1 MADLDVIIVGA
12 GHNGLTAACYLQKA
26 GFKVLVVERR
36 NIVGGATVTEAL
48 WPGYQI
54 SRASYLP
61 HVENQIVQDLELD
74 KYGYRVS
81 PVDPWNFHPF
91 RSGKCTFLYRN
102 PEMTAKGFAK
112 FSKRD
117 AAAYLKF
124 HSMSE
129 LFARTMSPLTLAPPP
144 PFADVLSMIEGGGE
158 VKETLRY
165 FFLMSVEELVNE
177 LFESEEVKVTLCQV
191 SLGNTGM
198 SPGEVGTAYHLALSL
213 GSGGP
218 TFAKG
223 GSGAVASAL
232 ERAATT
238 LGVTI
243 RVNLQVKQIL
253 VRGGKTQGV
262 ELADGKKITA
272 SAVVSNADPK
282 TTILKLIHPAA
293 LDEEFLQ
300 KVRHIR
306 NEGAQTKV
314 NVALRGLPDFSCLP
328 GHSEVGPQHRGGAY
342 LSESVGSLLKSYAEC
357 KLGEIPE
364 APPIYTFMQSA
375 WDGSVA
381 PPGHHTMSSMI
392 RFTPYTL
399 RRGNWSERIEELKEK
414 YISINE
420 DYAPN
425 FRSIIDHIEVLSP
438 WHNEQLLGIDQ
449 GHVSHIEQS
458 LCQMLSFRPLPG
470 YSNYR
475 LPVEG
480 LYLCGAGTH
489 PGGGVTGA
497 PGHNA
502 AMVVIQDFKASRN
515 TRAST

>member
-1 MADLDVIIVGA
+1 MADFDVIVVGA

-26 GFKVLVVERR
+26 GLRVLVIERR

-61 HVENQIVQDLELD
+61 HIEDQIVRDLELD
-74 KYGYRVS
+74 THGYRVG
-81 PVDPWNFHPF
+81 PADPWNFHPF
-91 RSGKCTFLYRN
+91 KTGKYIFLYRDS
-102 PEMTAKGFAK
+102 EATAKELAK

-117 AAAYLKF
+117 AAAYLKLR
-124 HSMSE
+124 SISE
-129 LFARTMSPLTLAPPP
+129 LFTRTMSPLMLAPPP
-144 PFADVLSMIEGGGE
+144 PLSDVLSMIQGE
-158 VKETLRY
+158 EEPKEALRY
-165 FFLMSVEELVNE
+165 FFMMSAEELVNE
-177 LFESEEVKVTLCQV
+177 LFESEEVKVTLCQL

-198 SPGEVGTAYHLALSL
+198 SPSEVGTGYLLAFSL
-213 GSGGP
+213 GSGGS

-223 GSGAVASAL
+223 GCGAVAGAL
-232 ERAATT
+232 ERAAMT

-243 RVNLQVKQIL
+243 RVNLEVKQIL

-262 ELADGKKITA
+262 ELADGKRVIA

-282 TTILKLIHPAA
+282 TTILKLIDPAA
-293 LDEEFLQ
+293 LDEQFLQ
-300 KVRHIR
+300 KARHIR
-306 NEGAQTKV
+306 NDGAQTKV

-328 GHSEVGPQHRGGAY
+328 GHSEIGPQHRGGAY
-342 LSESVGSLLKSYAEC
+342 LCESVGSLLRSYAEC

-364 APPIYTFMQSA
+364 APPINTFMQSA
-375 WDGSVA
+375 WDDSVA
-381 PPGHHTMSSMI
+381 PSGHHTMSSMI
-392 RFTPYTL
+392 RFTPYSL
-399 RRGNWSERIEELKEK
+399 RRGDWSDRIEELKEK

-420 DYAPN
+420 VYAPN

-458 LCQMLSFRPLPG
+458 LSQMLSFRPLPG
-470 YSNYR
+470 YSDYR
-475 LPVEG
+475 LPIEG

-502 AMVVIQDFKASRN
+502 AMVVIGDFEAGRN
-515 TRAST
+515 TGASG